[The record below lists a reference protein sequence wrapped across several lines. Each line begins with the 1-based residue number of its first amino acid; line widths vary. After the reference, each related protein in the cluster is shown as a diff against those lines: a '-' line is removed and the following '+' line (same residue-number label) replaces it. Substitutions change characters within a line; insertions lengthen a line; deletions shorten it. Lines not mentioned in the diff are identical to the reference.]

1 MLTSPPDTDE
11 VCMPLRGDKAHTVV
25 NEYGAS
31 PEAMRRTYYFTNHAA
46 WHKLMPQN
54 ANVGLEEF

>member
-1 MLTSPPDTDE
+1 MNNASWRKPPRADITANTDE

-31 PEAMRRTYYFTNHAA
+31 PEAMRRTYYFTNHSA
-46 WHKLMPQN
+46 
-54 ANVGLEEF
+54 VIS